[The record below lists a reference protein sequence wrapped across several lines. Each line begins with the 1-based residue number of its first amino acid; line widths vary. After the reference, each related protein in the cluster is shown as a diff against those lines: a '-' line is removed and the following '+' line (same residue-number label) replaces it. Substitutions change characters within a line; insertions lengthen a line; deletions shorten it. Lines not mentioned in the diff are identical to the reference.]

1 MKLFHLI
8 GSYRYFVLGFILL
21 LFLVARAILVPPLH
35 DEIATLFYFVETGDI
50 LNDFTN
56 LDANNHL
63 FNSYLGRLLYL
74 LFEPNLFVYRLPNI
88 LAFLLFFYS
97 SIQIFKGI
105 PDKKTQF
112 LAVFALSATPFILE
126 YFALTRGY
134 GLGMSFMLFM
144 LVKLN
149 QWLTENS
156 FSSLVF
162 ALLAGLLS
170 VFSNL
175 VFLNSFLIT
184 LGIVFLFLVYN
195 YRKINLRSLIVNLSI
210 LILAF
215 ILVLPLINFG
225 LKLRVSKAL
234 YYGDLTSFW
243 EVTGSSLSKMLF
255 QTDHY
260 LIKYTLLLFVFGIL
274 SYVLFK
280 SRRFMFNIKHNICF
294 LMSIFFVGNLIAVF
308 LLALIFNVNYPEDRA
323 AIYLV
328 VLGIPILA
336 YAVHSN
342 RIRGLFII
350 LLIFP
355 ILFLFNLNF
364 THALVTPDQHLQKTF
379 YNKVRAESI
388 NHPVTIY
395 PTQHLAWA
403 YYERNQSQKKLVSS
417 SKTVSDVSDF
427 YISRPPY
434 SDGLESFEVLFQE
447 KISNSKALERINKF
461 KTELLYAKE
470 FQSTEKHDEYINID
484 KIAATEQLN
493 NCIIDIEIKGSL
505 KLETNYKHCSLVFD
519 ATYEDGSNY
528 YNAYPFHWYYS
539 PKNSNFEFEVIQRLP
554 KREELK
560 NIKLYIWNKFN
571 RNIKFIKGKY
581 ELRRIITNGTR

>member
-1 MKLFHLI
+1 MKIIRFVFT
-8 GSYRYFVLGFILL
+8 YRFFILGFLL
-21 LFLVARAILVPPLH
+21 TLYLLVRALLVPPLH

-105 PDKKTQF
+105 TDKKTQF
-112 LAVFALSATPFILE
+112 LAVFALSATPFIIE

-149 QWLTENS
+149 QWLTESS
-156 FSSLVF
+156 FSSLIF
-162 ALLAGLLS
+162 ALLTGLLG

-215 ILVLPLINFG
+215 VLVLPLINFG
-225 LKLRVSKAL
+225 LKLRASKAL

-255 QTDHY
+255 HTDHY
-260 LIKYTLLLFVFGIL
+260 LIKYTLILFVFGIL

-280 SRRFMFNIKHNICF
+280 SRRFMFNIKHNIGF
-294 LMSIFFVGNLIAVF
+294 LLSVFFVGNLIAIF
-308 LLALIFNVNYPEDRA
+308 LLALIFDVNYPEDRA

-336 YAVHSN
+336 YAIYSSSVK
-342 RIRGLFII
+342 GLFII

-364 THALVTPDQHLQKTF
+364 SHALVTPDQHLQKAF
-379 YNKVRAESI
+379 YKKFRAESL
-388 NHPVTIY
+388 NQPVTIY

-417 SKTVSDVSDF
+417 SKTISDLSDF
-427 YISRPPY
+427 YISRSPY
-434 SDGLESFEVLFQE
+434 SDTLESFEVLFQE

-461 KTELLYAKE
+461 TTEAFYSKE
-470 FQSTEKHDEYINID
+470 FQSTEKHDEYLNID
-484 KIAATEQLN
+484 KIEATELLKN
-493 NCIIDIEIKGSL
+493 SVIEIQIKGSL
-505 KLETNYKHCSLVFD
+505 KFETNYKHCSLVFD
-519 ATYEDGSNY
+519 ATYEDGSNF

-554 KREELK
+554 KREGLK

>member
-1 MKLFHLI
+1 MKIIRFVFT
-8 GSYRYFVLGFILL
+8 YRFFILGFLL
-21 LFLVARAILVPPLH
+21 TLYLLVRALLVPPLH

-50 LNDFTN
+50 LNNFTN

-63 FNSYLGRLLYL
+63 LNSYLGRLLYL

-97 SIQIFKGI
+97 SIQIFREIK
-105 PDKKTQF
+105 DKKTQF

-144 LVKLN
+144 FVKLN
-149 QWLTENS
+149 QWLTESS

-215 ILVLPLINFG
+215 VLVLPLINFG
-225 LKLRVSKAL
+225 LKLRASKAL

-255 QTDHY
+255 HTDHY
-260 LIKYTLLLFVFGIL
+260 LIKYTLLLFVFGII
-274 SYVLFK
+274 SYVLIK
-280 SRRFMFNIKHNICF
+280 SRRFMFTIKHNIGF
-294 LMSIFFVGNLIAVF
+294 LLSVFFVGNLIAIF
-308 LLALIFNVNYPEDRA
+308 LLALIFDVNYPEDRA

-336 YAVHSN
+336 HAVYSSK
-342 RIRGLFII
+342 IKGFYII

-364 THALVTPDQHLQKTF
+364 SHALVTPDQHLQKAF
-379 YNKVRAESI
+379 YNKFRAESL
-388 NHPVTIY
+388 NQPVTIY

-403 YYERNQSQKKLVSS
+403 YYERNQSHKKIVSS
-417 SKTVSDVSDF
+417 SKTISDLSDF

-434 SDGLESFEVLFQE
+434 SDSLESFEVLFQE

-461 KTELLYAKE
+461 TTEAFYSKE
-470 FQSTEKHDEYINID
+470 FQSTEKNDEYLNID
-484 KIAATEQLN
+484 EIEATEQLKN
-493 NCIIDIEIKGSL
+493 SVIEIQIKGSL
-505 KLETNYKHCSLVFD
+505 KLERNYKHCSLVFD
-519 ATYEDGSNY
+519 ATYENGSNY

-554 KREELK
+554 KREGLK